1 MPSSINDYRSL
12 IEKPYG
18 RIFYDIVFSQLEIN
32 SDKKLDILDYGA
44 GFCVT
49 ANQYAKH
56 HNVTAYEPNPDM
68 LMHRVITNKYSVID
82 SHSEIKELPDEC
94 FDYIICHNVLEY
106 VPSKEE
112 IIPELARLLKPNGI
126 LSIVKHNK
134 AGRIIATA
142 VFSDSPKEAL
152 ELIKNEASID
162 SMFGKRDSFSNET
175 LIQLMKIQGLDHQ
188 KTFGVRAFYGL
199 SSNNDIKYT
208 DEWYEN
214 MLELEIKVAEMEEYR
229 QIAFFNHLKFI
240 KK

>member
-1 MPSSINDYRSL
+1 MPGSINDYRSL

-18 RIFYDIVFSQLEIN
+18 RIFYEIVFSQLEIN
-32 SDKKLDILDYGA
+32 NDKKLDILDYGA

-49 ANQYAKH
+49 ANHYAKH
-56 HNVTAYEPNPDM
+56 HNVTAYEPNRDM
-68 LMHRVITNKYSVID
+68 LINRVITNKYSVID

-94 FDYIICHNVLEY
+94 FEYIICHNVLEY
-106 VPSKEE
+106 VPNKEE

-134 AGRIIATA
+134 AGRIIAAA

-152 ELIKNEASID
+152 ELIKNETSMD

-175 LIQLMKIQGLDHQ
+175 LIESMKIQGLDHQ

-214 MLELEIKVAEMEEYR
+214 MLELEIKVAEMEEYK